1 MLSGGCVQIAIGM
14 SEYFTRGLLVK
25 DVFIVFQLLIDLA
38 WCLLMLLRGKWFCLG
53 FSQIQSLLESKMK
66 NTFKLK
72 ALCAALA
79 VSAAT
84 AASASQIYLDVG
96 TNFTG
101 LNQTGKVNSTS
112 TGVKNEILYTYQSTT
127 FITDV
132 DGNGIDAGDTVSTSI
147 GLFGTNPLNMNY
159 ATGFTPGQNFGE
171 ASNNN
176 YGTSWMMSFKG
187 ENLAGVVG
195 GVNGNIPLLSYAAGG
210 LIKMLL
216 TFDGV
221 NFNNFMNL
229 LVGGGGATGVGTVL
243 FGLPDFTGVDAGF
256 NNLIHAANGINCG
269 GQTGF
274 QALATCNPS
283 PLKVSWVA
291 SQDTNVTLSD
301 FAFAGFD
308 ANGKAVYKVSTNH
321 DGSLRFD
328 IPEPSMLLLMGGAL
342 LGLGLSSRRRK
353 QA

>member
-1 MLSGGCVQIAIGM
+1 
-14 SEYFTRGLLVK
+14 
-25 DVFIVFQLLIDLA
+25 
-38 WCLLMLLRGKWFCLG
+38 
-53 FSQIQSLLESKMK
+53 MK

-96 TNFTG
+96 TNYTG
-101 LNQTGKVNSTS
+101 LNQTGKVNTTS
-112 TGVKNEILYTYQSTT
+112 TGKKNEILYTYQSST

-132 DGNGIDAGDTVSTSI
+132 DGNGIDAGDLVSTSI
-147 GLFGTNPLNMNY
+147 GMFGGNQLLDNF
-159 ATGFTPGQNFGE
+159 ATGFTPGQGFGS
-171 ASNNN
+171 ASNNG
-176 YGTSWMMSFKG
+176 YGSPNWMVSFKG

-195 GVNGNIPLLSYAAGG
+195 GLNGDIPLLSYAAGG
-210 LIKMLL
+210 LIQMLL

-221 NFNNFMNL
+221 SFNNFMNL
-229 LVGGGGATGVGTVL
+229 LIGGGGATGVGTVL
-243 FGLPDFTGVDAGF
+243 FGIPDFTGVDAGF
-256 NNLIHAANGINCG
+256 NNLIHAANGVNCG

-274 QALATCNPS
+274 QSLATCNPS
-283 PLKVSWVA
+283 PLKVNWIA

-301 FAFAGFD
+301 FSFAGLD

-342 LGLGLSSRRRK
+342 LGLGMSSRRRAK

>member
-1 MLSGGCVQIAIGM
+1 
-14 SEYFTRGLLVK
+14 
-25 DVFIVFQLLIDLA
+25 
-38 WCLLMLLRGKWFCLG
+38 
-53 FSQIQSLLESKMK
+53 MK

-96 TNFTG
+96 TNYTG
-101 LNQTGKVNSTS
+101 GNQTGKVNTTS

-127 FITDV
+127 FITDI
-132 DGNGIDAGDTVSTSI
+132 DGNGIDAGDLVSTSI
-147 GLFGTNPLNMNY
+147 GLFGSNLLNDNF
-159 ATGFTPGQNFGE
+159 ATGFTPGQGFGS
-171 ASNNN
+171 ASNNG
-176 YGTSWMMSFKG
+176 YGSPNWMISFKG
-187 ENLAGVVG
+187 ENLLGVVG
-195 GVNGNIPLLSYAAGG
+195 GLNGDIPLLSYAAGG

-216 TFDGV
+216 TFDGST
-221 NFNNFMNL
+221 FNNFMNL
-229 LVGGGGATGVGTVL
+229 LIGGGGATGVGTVL
-243 FGLPDFTGVDAGF
+243 FGIPDFTGVDAGF

-269 GQTGF
+269 GATGF

-291 SQDTNVTLSD
+291 SQDTNVTISQ
-301 FAFAGFD
+301 FSVAGVD
-308 ANGKAVYKVSTNH
+308 ANGNTIYQVSTNH

-342 LGLGLSSRRRK
+342 LGLGLSSRRRAK

>member
-1 MLSGGCVQIAIGM
+1 
-14 SEYFTRGLLVK
+14 
-25 DVFIVFQLLIDLA
+25 
-38 WCLLMLLRGKWFCLG
+38 
-53 FSQIQSLLESKMK
+53 MK

-132 DGNGIDAGDTVSTSI
+132 DGNGIDAGDLVSTSI
-147 GLFGTNPLNMNY
+147 GLFGTNSIVNNY
-159 ATGFTPGQNFGE
+159 ATGFTPGQAIGT
-171 ASNNN
+171 AANNGYN
-176 YGTSWMMSFKG
+176 NDWQIGFKG
-187 ENLAGVVG
+187 VNLAGVVS
-195 GVNGNIPLLSYAAGG
+195 GVNGVGPGAIPLLSYAAGG
-210 LIKMLL
+210 LIQMLL

-221 NFNNFMNL
+221 SFNNFMNL

-243 FGLPDFTGVDAGF
+243 FGVPDFTGVDAGY
-256 NNLIHAANGINCG
+256 NNLIHAANGANCG
-269 GQTGF
+269 GLTGL
-274 QALATCNPS
+274 QSLTTCNNPS
-283 PLKVSWVA
+283 PFQVSWVA
-291 SQDTNVTLSD
+291 SQDTNVTISQFGVASVD
-301 FAFAGFD
+301 Q
-308 ANGKAVYKVSTNH
+308 NGIVTYVVSTNH
-321 DGSLRFD
+321 DGSLRFGV
-328 IPEPSMLLLMGGAL
+328 PEPSMLLLMGGAL

>member
-1 MLSGGCVQIAIGM
+1 
-14 SEYFTRGLLVK
+14 
-25 DVFIVFQLLIDLA
+25 
-38 WCLLMLLRGKWFCLG
+38 
-53 FSQIQSLLESKMK
+53 MK

-84 AASASQIYLDVG
+84 AASASQIYLDAG
-96 TNFTG
+96 SNFTG
-101 LNQTGKVNSTS
+101 LNQVGKVNSTS

-132 DGNGIDAGDTVSTSI
+132 DGNGIDAGDLVSTSI
-147 GLFGTNPLNMNY
+147 GMFGGNALVDNF
-159 ATGFTPGQNFGE
+159 ATGFTPGQAFGT
-171 ASNNN
+171 ASNNG
-176 YGTSWMMSFKG
+176 YGQDWMISFKG
-187 ENLAGVVG
+187 ENLAGTVSG
-195 GVNGNIPLLSYAAGG
+195 INGDVPLLSYAAGG

-216 TFDGV
+216 TFDGST
-221 NFNNFMNL
+221 FNNFMNL
-229 LVGGGGATGVGTVL
+229 LIGGGGATGVGTVL
-243 FGLPDFTGVDAGF
+243 FGVPNFTGVDAGF

-269 GQTGF
+269 GATGF

-291 SQDTNVTLSD
+291 SQDTNVTLTD

-308 ANGKAVYKVSTNH
+308 ENGKAVYKVSTNH

-342 LGLGLSSRRRK
+342 LGLGLSSRRRAK